1 MQCKALGIPF
11 KAFIPE
17 YSYLILALIV
27 VKCMGNLGDKR
38 TNKIMH
44 RGKLTNLE
52 CASF

>member
-17 YSYLILALIV
+17 HSYLILALIV
-27 VKCMGNLGDKR
+27 AKYMGNIGDKR